1 MIRAI
6 QKGLICGLVLA
17 PLNGR
22 AQGES
27 GTCAWVLG
35 ELPSLMSYE
44 VRGSRILTD
53 QSGAMK
59 DAYDLIRNDTFA
71 LIGVHSDVVYVDPK
85 DGAFLGI
92 SMFVLDKAN
101 KTGLLTMTFTR
112 GSTPP
117 PIRGTCRPG

>member
-1 MIRAI
+1 
-6 QKGLICGLVLA
+6 
-17 PLNGR
+17 
-22 AQGES
+22 
-27 GTCAWVLG
+27 
-35 ELPSLMSYE
+35 MSYE